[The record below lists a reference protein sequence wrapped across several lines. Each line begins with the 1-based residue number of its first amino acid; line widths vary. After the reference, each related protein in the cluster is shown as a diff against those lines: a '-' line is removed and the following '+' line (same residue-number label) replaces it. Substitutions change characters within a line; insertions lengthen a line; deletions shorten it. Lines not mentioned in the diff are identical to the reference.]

1 MNESGKPGIKDSQYS
16 DRSFPS
22 RPAQSPPAFP
32 LRGLTVAIAVTLL
45 LLVSVGVKVW
55 TGYRKMEKLM
65 TTELKTQRLIDEI
78 VYLNEVLTM
87 SARMGA
93 ATGQSQWEE
102 RYLGCEPKLDATIK
116 EVIKLV
122 PEADSP
128 ERVDAANIRLV
139 ELEKKAFGL
148 IRNGQRNEAVAV
160 LCSQE
165 YESNKQIYADHIR
178 RTAEVAVSH
187 IEADL
192 RAFHATI
199 LKAAI
204 FITLGVLI
212 LLIVWP
218 CVLLQARRHIVAR
231 RQAEDSIREINK
243 QLEHSIE
250 RMNWLA
256 GKATAASHAKS
267 DFLANMSHEIRTPMN
282 AIVGFAEVL
291 ADGPLTREQKDHV
304 KIIKDSARSLLATVN
319 DVLDISKIEAGKL
332 DVEIGQCRLDRL
344 LNSVESMMRPQAE
357 EKGLEFQVA
366 TSSSLPGLIK
376 TDSIRLR
383 QCLVNLV
390 NNAIKF
396 TERGHVYINA
406 NIQEDNGKAH
416 IRFDIEDT
424 GVGIAADDH
433 QAIFESFVQAGAGA
447 NSFGGTGL
455 GLTITRDLTKLLG
468 GNLNLTSEIGQGSVF
483 SLVIPAGD
491 DVTLERVLETPK
503 AADIEPFEQIDLND
517 VRFSGRVLVAEDTLT
532 NQMLIKLLLQR
543 IGFDVTVVK
552 DGGEAVKKAE
562 KEEFDLIFMD
572 IHMPNMN
579 GYEATRTLRKRGIAT
594 PIVALTANA
603 MKGDDRKC
611 LAAGCSDYLPKP
623 IDRKWLLCVVQK
635 YLDPVNIT
643 VASSDAPMAS

>member
-1 MNESGKPGIKDSQYS
+1 MNEFGKPGIQDSQCS

-32 LRGLTVAIAVTLL
+32 LRGLTAAIAVTLL
-45 LLVSVGVKVW
+45 LLAFVELRVW
-55 TGYRKMEKLM
+55 TGHRTMEKLM
-65 TTELKTQRLIDEI
+65 TTQLRTQRLIDEI

-102 RYLGCEPKLDATIK
+102 RYLRFEPRLNATIK
-116 EVIKLV
+116 EVIGLI
-122 PEADSP
+122 PQADSP
-128 ERVDAANIRLV
+128 EKVDSANIRLV
-139 ELEKKAFGL
+139 QLEKEAFEL
-148 IRNGQRNEAVAV
+148 VRNERPDEAVN
-160 LCSQE
+160 LLFSDE
-165 YESNKQIYADHIR
+165 YESNKQIYANHIR
-178 RTAEVAVSH
+178 GMAEVAAGH
-187 IEADL
+187 IKANL
-192 RAFHATI
+192 GTFHRTIIRAA
-199 LKAAI
+199 LL
-204 FITLGVLI
+204 ITLGILI
-212 LLIVWP
+212 LLFVWP
-218 CVLLQARRHIVAR
+218 CVLLRARRHIVAR
-231 RQAEDSIREINK
+231 RQAEDNIREINR

-256 GKATAASHAKS
+256 GKATAANHAKS

-282 AIVGFAEVL
+282 AIIGFSEVL
-291 ADGPLTREQKDHV
+291 ADGSLTSEQKDYV
-304 KIIKDSARSLLATVN
+304 EIIKDSALSLLATVN
-319 DVLDISKIEAGKL
+319 DILDISKIEAGKL
-332 DVEIGQCRLDRL
+332 DVEITQCRLDRL
-344 LNSVESMMRPQAE
+344 LNSIESMMRPQAE
-357 EKGLEFQVA
+357 EKSLEFQVA
-366 TSSSLPGLIK
+366 TSNSLPVLIK
-376 TDSIRLR
+376 TDSLRLR

-396 TERGHVYINA
+396 TDRGHVYINA
-406 NIQEDNGKAH
+406 NLQEDNGKAH

-447 NSFGGTGL
+447 TSFGGTGL
-455 GLTITRDLTKLLG
+455 GLSITRDLTKLLG
-468 GNLNLTSEIGQGSVF
+468 GSLNLTSEIGQGSVF

-491 DVTLERVLETPK
+491 DVTLEHVLEATK

-517 VRFSGRVLVAEDTLT
+517 IRFSGRVLVAEDTLT
-532 NQMLIKLLLQR
+532 NQMLVKLLLQR

-562 KEEFDLIFMD
+562 REEFDLIFMD

-579 GYEATRTLRKRGIAT
+579 GYEATRTLRKKGIAT

-611 LAAGCSDYLPKP
+611 LAAGCNDYLPKP

-635 YLDPVNIT
+635 YLDPVNIA
-643 VASSDAPMAS
+643 VASTDAPMAS